1 MSRSKSVRSRHGQMS
16 ESMPTVVFLTL
27 SGGLQDAYSYC
38 VRGGVFANAQTGNVI
53 LMSQRFFDGDLSG
66 GLWFLIPLL
75 SFACGVFVA
84 ERVRARYKKLR
95 AVHWRQLIVLGEIV
109 LLFAVGFVPSSLDY
123 IANALVS
130 FSCAM
135 QVQTFRKMHGFAY
148 ASTMC
153 VGNLRSGAES
163 FSAYLR
169 TRNPKLLKKAGQYFG
184 VILLFALGAGGGCRL
199 AALWGQ
205 RAIWACCGLLLVSF
219 VLMFIREDVEEPGAL
234 SFAVRELRHN
244 AAAHAETNHSPCT
257 EAEKLRKGKSVQT

>member
-1 MSRSKSVRSRHGQMS
+1 MSRLKSVKSRHGQMS
-16 ESMPTVVFLTL
+16 EAMPTVVFLTL

-53 LMSQRFFDGDLSG
+53 LMSQRFFNGDLSG

-84 ERVRARYKKLR
+84 ERVRARYKRLR
-95 AVHWRQLIVLGEIV
+95 TVHWRQLIVLGEIIH
-109 LLFAVGFVPSSLDY
+109 LLAVGFMPSSLDY
-123 IANALVS
+123 LANALVS

-135 QVQTFRKMHGFAY
+135 QVQTFRKMKGCAY

-169 TRNPKLLKKAGQYFG
+169 TGAPQLSKKAGQYFG
-184 VILLFALGAGGGCRL
+184 VIVLFALGAGGGCR
-199 AALWGQ
+199 
-205 RAIWACCGLLLVSF
+205 
-219 VLMFIREDVEEPGAL
+219 
-234 SFAVRELRHN
+234 
-244 AAAHAETNHSPCT
+244 
-257 EAEKLRKGKSVQT
+257 